1 MDDINGML
9 GSILGDPESMKQIK
23 ELADMLR
30 SEVSDDAAAN
40 TSEGGELPPQGMD
53 LSALAGLL
61 GAESGLNT
69 EMLSMIGTLMSA
81 AGGDDKNRA
90 LLMALRPHL
99 SSEKQARL
107 DKAVKML
114 RIYSLAEAMKNSG
127 LLGKLDKLI

>member
-1 MDDINGML
+1 MDDISGML

-30 SEVSDDAAAN
+30 SETSGDADAN
-40 TSEGGELPPQGMD
+40 TSEGGEASAQGID
-53 LSALAGLL
+53 LSALAGML
-61 GAESGLNT
+61 GADSGINA
-69 EMLSMIGTLMSA
+69 EMLGMLGTLMSA

-99 SSEKQARL
+99 SCEKQARL